1 MSQTIEVIVPD
12 IGNFKDVPI
21 IELCVKAGDTVKA
34 EDALLTLE
42 SDKATIDIP
51 SPADGVIKE
60 LKVSIGDKVSE
71 GSIVAI
77 IEAAEKAT
85 VRPVE
90 DIHTGNGPPFGRELP
105 GRLRAQQIIAAIQ
118 AGRAEELEFQ
128 RAADFLHHLE
138 SHTAL
143 FTIDAHPRVVIVEPA
158 REILHVQSR

>member
-1 MSQTIEVIVPD
+1 MSQIIEVKVPD

-71 GSIVAI
+71 GSVVAI
-77 IEAAEKAT
+77 IEA
-85 VRPVE
+85 
-90 DIHTGNGPPFGRELP
+90 
-105 GRLRAQQIIAAIQ
+105 
-118 AGRAEELEFQ
+118 
-128 RAADFLHHLE
+128 
-138 SHTAL
+138 
-143 FTIDAHPRVVIVEPA
+143 IDALQLRQPWQLLRRRRP
-158 REILHVQSR
+158 